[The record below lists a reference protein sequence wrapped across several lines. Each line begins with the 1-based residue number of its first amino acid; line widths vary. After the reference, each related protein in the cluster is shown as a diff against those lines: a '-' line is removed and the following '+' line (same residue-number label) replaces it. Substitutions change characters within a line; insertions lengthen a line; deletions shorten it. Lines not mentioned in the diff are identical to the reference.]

1 MEMDISEAARCCLA
15 LPPTT
20 PRPDAKHRC
29 QEGVATVPS
38 PSPPDTR
45 QELGRNTHT
54 GWKEGWEEA
63 SEVELGAESI
73 QATGLCDHPQN
84 PHNHCLEPGCKEHIT
99 RGSRTSSHRH
109 AGQE

>member
-1 MEMDISEAARCCLA
+1 M
-15 LPPTT
+15 
-20 PRPDAKHRC
+20 
-29 QEGVATVPS
+29 PS